1 VFYWSPQ
8 VLAIFGKIV
17 LIGDG
22 FVGKTT
28 LRDRYLGKKFESDYL
43 PTLGSDFA
51 SKNILIKTNVGWK
64 ELTLQIWDLA
74 GQPSFKQIRSMY
86 YKHAIGALLMFDV
99 TIEESLYNLEKWLE
113 ELSKNAFTP
122 KVAICILGN
131 KVDIRSDESISTDT
145 AKKVIFE
152 DIAPKFKYLDDNIV
166 YLETSAKTGENV
178 DKAFHIIGEK
188 VLKISRKGRK

>member
-1 VFYWSPQ
+1 M
-8 VLAIFGKIV
+8 AIFGKVV

-28 LRDRYLGKKFESDYL
+28 LRDRYLGRKFESEYL

-51 SKNILIKTNVGWK
+51 SKNVLIKTNVGWK

-74 GQPSFKQIRSMY
+74 GQPSFKHIRSMY
-86 YKHAIGALLMFDV
+86 YRQAAGALVLFDV
-99 TIEESLYNLEKWLE
+99 TLEESLFNLERWLE
-113 ELSKNAFTP
+113 ELSKNVLTP
-122 KVAICILGN
+122 KVAIVILGN
-131 KVDIRSDESISTDT
+131 KIDIRSDTSISTET

-152 DIAPKFKYLDDNIV
+152 EIAPKFSYLDNDIV

-178 DKAFHIIGEK
+178 ERTFHLLGEK
-188 VLKISRKGRK
+188 ILKISRKGR